1 MDVKGIVKEYLENNG
16 FDGLCTEDCGCRND
30 DLMPCGEGFIQCV
43 PGHLISAE
51 DAKAQGFYVD
61 DDCEFIIAD
70 SKPVAKNKALP
81 EDV

>member
-1 MDVKGIVKEYLENNG
+1 MDVKEIVKEYLEKNS

-43 PGHLISAE
+43 PGHLVSAE

-61 DDCEFIIAD
+61 DCEFIITEW
-70 SKPVAKNKALP
+70 KPVSRSKAP
-81 EDV
+81 TEDV